1 MFCTLFDS
9 GLWRIHGSDGRTH
22 PWSQLSEGKRQWE
35 NQGTKKDVEDAA
47 EEQSRWAWETKRGAK
62 VTAQSLHS
70 RQLKIHKYIYI
81 CFPCCSCQKDATQ
94 SQVKGEV
101 AHAKRSHDEWDASA
115 AFFFK
120 WCSHL
125 WKPEGL
131 GPWSFV
137 TPCGKGIFP
146 VLLWCFESVALDK
159 LSCYNRYRK
168 KDQFLRCELFKIF
181 ELESYTSGIVK

>member
-1 MFCTLFDS
+1 MCCTPFDR
-9 GLWRIHGSDGRTH
+9 GLWRIHGSDG
-22 PWSQLSEGKRQWE
+22 SLLSLLLVLRREEAVRESGDKE
-35 NQGTKKDVEDAA
+35 DVEDAA
-47 EEQSRWAWETKRGAK
+47 EEQNRWAWETKRGAK

-81 CFPCCSCQKDATQ
+81 CFPCCSCQKDVTS

-101 AHAKRSHDEWDASA
+101 AHPKRSHDEWDASA

-131 GPWSFV
+131 WLWSFAI
-137 TPCGKGIFP
+137 PYRKGMVP
-146 VLLWCFESVALDK
+146 VLLWFFKSVSRIALDK
-159 LSCYNRYRK
+159 LSYFKRYRK
-168 KDQFLRCELFKIF
+168 ERIISKMSAI
-181 ELESYTSGIVK
+181 